1 MDGRRKPRSKLTKEL
16 LEEHYV
22 QLHKHPSIIAKENN
36 THIMTVYRALK
47 RHKIPSHTG
56 RYITNECR
64 NKGFIKRF
72 KGYGEIS
79 GYYIASVR
87 RNAINTNKV
96 FAVDAKYLWGL
107 FLEQNRKCALS
118 GIEISFPTV
127 NTKCNRKE
135 LATASIDRIDNK
147 LGYIIGNVRWVHKIV
162 NAMRSKLSDDEFIDW
177 CVLIARH
184 KGGVSLL

>member
-107 FLEQNRKCALS
+107 FLEQN
-118 GIEISFPTV
+118 P
-127 NTKCNRKE
+127 KCNRKE